1 MGKVKNKKHEKK
13 RTIIGKAGS
22 DPPVFKSPCFFI
34 TFIIFAA
41 LLLSF
46 AAYKRN
52 GIWKDGLQLWKD
64 VVRKSVGKDRSRSNL
79 GLAYYNQGRLDEAV
93 KEYLAALRLKPDL
106 PEVHNNIGNTHTK
119 QGRLDEAIEE
129 YTAALRF
136 NPDYA
141 DAHYNLGLAYW
152 KKGLKYEAREEFEM
166 ALRLKPDFI
175 PAHQA
180 IESLGNRGPQT
191 IR

>member
-93 KEYLAALRLKPDL
+93 KEYLAALRLKPDDA
-106 PEVHNNIGNTHTK
+106 EIYNNLGVAYFN
-119 QGRLDEAIEE
+119 QGRLDEAIKV
-129 YTAALRF
+129 YRIAMLLKSNSVKILT
-136 NPDYA
+136 
-141 DAHYNLGLAYW
+141 NLGNAYS
-152 KKGLKYEAREEFEM
+152 KQDRIDE
-166 ALRLKPDFI
+166 
-175 PAHQA
+175 A
-180 IESLGNRGPQT
+180 IET
-191 IR
+191 